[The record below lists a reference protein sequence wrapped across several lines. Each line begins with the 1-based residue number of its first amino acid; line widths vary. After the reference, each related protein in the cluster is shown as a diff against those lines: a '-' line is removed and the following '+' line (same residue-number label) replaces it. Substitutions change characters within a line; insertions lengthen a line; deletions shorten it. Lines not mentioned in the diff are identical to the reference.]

1 MKPKPFWPL
10 NHFTTPVA
18 ILLSPKARI
27 APIARTTSVQAQIQ
41 SQRCL
46 GEGGL
51 GRDQQG
57 SAFKSNTLH
66 IQHSPA
72 IARAPGKIPSP
83 SAFLRS
89 SLMQVGTDREA
100 GDGSSGSLRTD
111 TVDGF
116 SGGGGSL
123 SQRRRSAA

>member
-57 SAFKSNTLH
+57 SAFKSNRLH
-66 IQHSPA
+66 IQHLPA
-72 IARAPGKIPSP
+72 IARAQSKIPSIP
-83 SAFLRS
+83 AFFRS
-89 SLMQVGTDREA
+89 SLMALELIVRHGMAHQDRYGLTLSTASVEA
-100 GDGSSGSLRTD
+100 
-111 TVDGF
+111 
-116 SGGGGSL
+116 
-123 SQRRRSAA
+123 AE